1 MNQNQYDHEEDN
13 AIDGDAEALVEG
25 SPSPQQ
31 GYGRRGMITY
41 VVLFTGL
48 ILLVSLIYAAWYYYL
63 SPEAHTARELNQS
76 YQQYQEWEQTYEAA
90 MRADTYGGSTP
101 QETLDLF
108 VAALEQGDLELA
120 SKYFV
125 LEESGTRDPKWLEA
139 LQVERSS
146 ESLPGLIS
154 LLKTANSAGS
164 STNNRYGFNIFD
176 SENILVG
183 EIDLILNK
191 YSNVWK
197 IESL

>member
-1 MNQNQYDHEEDN
+1 MNQNQYDHEEGN
-13 AIDGDAEALVEG
+13 TIDEDVEALVEG
-25 SPSPQQ
+25 HPSPQQ
-31 GYGRRGMITY
+31 GYGRRGVVTY
-41 VVLFTGL
+41 IVLFIGL
-48 ILLVSLIYAAWYYYL
+48 ILLVTLIYAAWYYYL
-63 SPEAHTARELNQS
+63 SPEARTARELDQS

-125 LEESGTRDPKWLEA
+125 LEENGERDPIFLSNLKDLDASEKIPEILEVIKSA
-139 LQVERSS
+139 IYDTASS
-146 ESLPGLIS
+146 YSSAAWFKSSQHGI
-154 LLKTANSAGS
+154 LLK
-164 STNNRYGFNIFD
+164 
-176 SENILVG
+176 
-183 EIDLILNK
+183 LNK